1 MLCTAEADGGTRE
14 GGRRGV
20 YGGAQRVRPGDTAR
34 PLAHHSAAARQ
45 ALLRGP
51 RRAPVSADQ

>member
-1 MLCTAEADGGTRE
+1 MCAAEADGGTRE

-20 YGGAQRVRPGDTAR
+20 HGGAQRVRPGDTAR
-34 PLAHHSAAARQ
+34 PLAYHSAAARQ

-51 RRAPVSADQ
+51 RRASVSAAQ